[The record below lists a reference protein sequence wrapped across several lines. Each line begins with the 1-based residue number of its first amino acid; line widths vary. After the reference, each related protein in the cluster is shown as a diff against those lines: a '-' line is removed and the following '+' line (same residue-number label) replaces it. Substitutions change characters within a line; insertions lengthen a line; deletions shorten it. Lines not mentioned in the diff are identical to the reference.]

1 MYLTLLF
8 FAHFISWR
16 KQENVQS
23 HDSSLPSLQWSI
35 LNAYRHH
42 PIMHNYALEIDSWRE
57 RQEWSQSL
65 IFYTSSGT
73 LTITLFYWKL
83 SKKKRILNWT
93 IMIAAGCCLTLYYIV
108 LSFFLLVGKVD
119 AIITSLNI
127 MWIEWYVAFM
137 LQLITDFFN
146 MYVSHC
152 ILILFFV
159 YN

>member
-1 MYLTLLF
+1 
-8 FAHFISWR
+8 
-16 KQENVQS
+16 
-23 HDSSLPSLQWSI
+23 
-35 LNAYRHH
+35 
-42 PIMHNYALEIDSWRE
+42 
-57 RQEWSQSL
+57 
-65 IFYTSSGT
+65 
-73 LTITLFYWKL
+73 
-83 SKKKRILNWT
+83 
-93 IMIAAGCCLTLYYIV
+93 MIAERCRLTLYDLI

-159 YN
+159 